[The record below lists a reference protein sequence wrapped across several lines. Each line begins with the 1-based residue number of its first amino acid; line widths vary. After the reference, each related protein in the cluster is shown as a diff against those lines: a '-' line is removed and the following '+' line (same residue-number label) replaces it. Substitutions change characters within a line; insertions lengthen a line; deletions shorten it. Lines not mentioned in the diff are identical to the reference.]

1 MGRRV
6 SGGGGR
12 GFQNFSPLLDG
23 NYGNDENHDGLI

>member
-6 SGGGGR
+6 SGGGGSR
-12 GFQNFSPLLDG
+12 IFSPLHDG

>member
-6 SGGGGR
+6 SGGGR

>member
-6 SGGGGR
+6 SGGGGFR
-12 GFQNFSPLLDG
+12 NFSPLHHG